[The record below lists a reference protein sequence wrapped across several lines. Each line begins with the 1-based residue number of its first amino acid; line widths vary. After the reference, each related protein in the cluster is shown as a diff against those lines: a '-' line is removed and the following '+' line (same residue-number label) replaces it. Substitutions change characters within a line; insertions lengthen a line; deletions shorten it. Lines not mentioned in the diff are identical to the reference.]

1 MNGLAAAFR
10 NPGVIAAALGG
21 RHRAI
26 AVTLLLWAS
35 PGEAKV
41 AIGWTRIADAEEA
54 QALAAAIDGTPRV
67 VPGGG
72 TAIAAMLKRAAG
84 LFADQ
89 SFQARR
95 QVIDVAGD
103 GSDTHDQQT
112 ARTRDRLIGQGIV
125 INGLPILN
133 EEADLEAYYLAE
145 VIGGTGSFAMPA
157 ADYKDFATAIRAK
170 LIREISGELVI
181 GRR

>member
-1 MNGLAAAFR
+1 MIGRGLFAVLTLCSAVAGRPAAAGEIVDLKLVLAVDSSSSVNFKEFSLQMNGLAAAFR

-41 AIGWTRIADAEEA
+41 AIGWTRIADESEA
-54 QALAAAIDGTPRV
+54 QALAAAIDETPRV

-95 QVIDVAGD
+95 RVIDVAGD

-112 ARTRDRLIGQGIV
+112 PLGVAGC
-125 INGLPILN
+125 
-133 EEADLEAYYLAE
+133 
-145 VIGGTGSFAMPA
+145 
-157 ADYKDFATAIRAK
+157 
-170 LIREISGELVI
+170 
-181 GRR
+181 